1 MPLADIST
9 LHALSEPDREEAALC
24 IRCGLPGLRI
34 ISINL
39 MPGKWRTVY
48 ECPVCRV
55 AWFTFKREKQLYNA
69 EDFT

>member
-1 MPLADIST
+1 MPLMDIST
-9 LHALSEPDREEAALC
+9 LHALSELDREAVLC
-24 IRCGLPGLRI
+24 IQCGLPGLRI
-34 ISINL
+34 TSVNL

-55 AWFTFKREKQLYNA
+55 AWFTFKRIKQLYNA